1 MACGSSRHVCDWSP
15 CTRRY
20 LRTTIIRYRG
30 SISKGV
36 AMSLCLGV
44 PALLFTRFTGS
55 LFNLARQPHDV
66 TDIID
71 QHNGLYCFA
80 IPASILLMQNMQLLS
95 AMDNYS

>member
-1 MACGSSRHVCDWSP
+1 M
-15 CTRRY
+15 RY
-20 LRTTIIRYRG
+20 LITTIIRYRG
-30 SISKGV
+30 SISKRRRDV
-36 AMSLCLGV
+36 SLLGRTCLAV
-44 PALLFTRFTGS
+44 YSITGS

-95 AMDNYS
+95 AMDNYSAMAVHSALYSALLVP